1 MADIGNDPGLWAA
14 NALGAAAG
22 AAVSLVYMLPR
33 SKQEAV
39 SRFFTGMAC
48 GLIFGAPT
56 GVWIVGW
63 LGIDGRLSGSEILL
77 SGSAAASL
85 CAWWVLGATSRIA
98 ARFGKGERR
107 W

>member
-14 NALGAAAG
+14 NALGSVAG

-33 SKQEAV
+33 SRREAV

-56 GVWIVGW
+56 GVWIIGQ
-63 LGIDGRLSGSEILL
+63 LGISGALSGGEVLL

-85 CAWWVLGATSRIA
+85 CAWWVLGAVARVA
-98 ARFGKGERR
+98 ARFGKPGG
-107 W
+107 